1 MRYLYDADSELRR
14 LELTCKPG
22 EPTVRLGTGVYRFE
36 EDASDTQY
44 RRRKRVA
51 VRTRRIAHRRKR

>member
-36 EDASDTQY
+36 EDVSDPQY
-44 RRRKRVA
+44 RRRKRVS
-51 VRTRRIAHRRKR
+51 VRTRSIARRRKT